1 MPVQYLPA
9 SCVICVVQHINNLQP
24 FSPSRKTVPMR
35 TALMTLTA
43 LVAVVTIST
52 ATSIPGAAGGAKK
65 YTLNNAV
72 GKNAIEFVSDAPM
85 EKMTG
90 NADGVDGSFMLD
102 AANLEATSGTITVKV
117 LTMKTANSK
126 RDEHMYDAMWL
137 DANKYPTINFDV
149 KSLKDVKVTTK
160 DGRSVVT
167 ATAVGSFTCHGVTKP
182 STATIS
188 ITYLPESAETKK
200 RASGNLAMIEASFTV
215 GLADHS
221 ITGKAGV
228 VGRSIGETIA
238 VKAKLF
244 SNS

>member
-1 MPVQYLPA
+1 M
-9 SCVICVVQHINNLQP
+9 
-24 FSPSRKTVPMR
+24 RKTFISVVA
-35 TALMTLTA
+35 ALAMSSLA
-43 LVAVVTIST
+43 M
-52 ATSIPGAAGGAKK
+52 ATSIPGATPGVKK

-85 EKMTG
+85 EKING
-90 NADGVDGSFMLD
+90 NADGLDGSFNLD
-102 AANLEATSGTITVKV
+102 ASNLEATTGTISVKV
-117 LTMKTANSK
+117 MTMKTANSK

-137 DANKYPTINFDV
+137 DAAKYPTISFDV

-167 ATAVGSFTCHGVTKP
+167 ATAVGSFTCHGVTKQ
-182 STATIS
+182 SSASIT

-200 RASGNLAMIEASFTV
+200 RASGNLAMIEASFKV
-215 GLADHS
+215 ALADHN

-228 VGRSIGETIA
+228 VGKSVGETIA
-238 VKAKLF
+238 VAAKLF

>member
-1 MPVQYLPA
+1 M
-9 SCVICVVQHINNLQP
+9 
-24 FSPSRKTVPMR
+24 RKTLIL
-35 TALMTLTA
+35 A
-43 LVAVVTIST
+43 VAFVAAVAFSS
-52 ATSIPGAAGGAKK
+52 ATSIPGAAAGAKK
-65 YTLNNAV
+65 YTLNNSV

-85 EKMTG
+85 EKINGTS
-90 NADGVDGSFMLD
+90 DGVDGSFMLD
-102 AANLEATSGTITVKV
+102 AANLEATTGKITVKV
-117 LTMKTANSK
+117 MTMKTANSK

-137 DANKYPTINFDV
+137 DAGTYPTIVFDV

-182 STATIS
+182 STANVT

-215 GLADHS
+215 ALAEHN

-228 VGRSIGETIA
+228 VGKSVGEKIA
-238 VKAKLF
+238 VTAKLF

>member
-1 MPVQYLPA
+1 M
-9 SCVICVVQHINNLQP
+9 
-24 FSPSRKTVPMR
+24 RKTLIL
-35 TALMTLTA
+35 A
-43 LVAVVTIST
+43 VAFVAAVAFSS
-52 ATSIPGAAGGAKK
+52 ATSIPGAAAGAKK
-65 YTLNNAV
+65 YTLNNSV

-85 EKMTG
+85 EKINGTS
-90 NADGVDGSFMLD
+90 DGVDGSFMLD
-102 AANLEATSGTITVKV
+102 AANLEATTGKITVKV
-117 LTMKTANSK
+117 MTMKTANSK

-137 DANKYPTINFDV
+137 DAGTYPTIGFDV

-182 STATIS
+182 STANVT

-215 GLADHS
+215 ALAEHN

-228 VGRSIGETIA
+228 VGKSVGETIA
-238 VKAKLF
+238 VTAKLF

>member
-1 MPVQYLPA
+1 
-9 SCVICVVQHINNLQP
+9 
-24 FSPSRKTVPMR
+24 MR
-35 TALMTLTA
+35 NAMLTLA
-43 LVAVVTIST
+43 AFFAAATISS
-52 ATSIPGAAGGAKK
+52 ATSIPGAAAGAKK

-90 NADGVDGSFMLD
+90 NSDGVEGSFMLD
-102 AANLEATSGTITVKV
+102 AANLEATTGAINVKV

-137 DANKYPTINFDV
+137 DAGKYPTITFDV
-149 KSLKDVKVTTK
+149 KSLKDVKVTSK
-160 DGRSVVT
+160 DGRSIVT
-167 ATAVGSFTCHGVTKP
+167 ATAVGSFTCHGVTKA
-182 STATIS
+182 STASVT

-200 RASGNLAMIEASFTV
+200 RASGNLAMIEASFSV
-215 GLADHS
+215 SLADHS

-228 VGRSIGETIA
+228 VGRSVGETIA
-238 VKAKLF
+238 VTAKLF

>member
-1 MPVQYLPA
+1 
-9 SCVICVVQHINNLQP
+9 
-24 FSPSRKTVPMR
+24 MR
-35 TALMTLTA
+35 TFIISV
-43 LVAVVTIST
+43 VAAVTVTSVAF

-65 YTLNNAV
+65 YALNNAV
-72 GKNAIEFVSDAPM
+72 GKNGIEFVSDAPM
-85 EKMTG
+85 EKITG
-90 NADGVDGSFMLD
+90 TSDGVDGAFMLD
-102 AANLEATSGTITVKV
+102 AANLEATTGKIEVKV
-117 LTMKTANSK
+117 MTMKTANSK

-137 DANKYPTINFDV
+137 DAAKYPTITFDV

-167 ATAVGSFTCHGVTKP
+167 AKAVGTFSCHGVTKS
-182 STATIS
+182 STADVT

-200 RASGNLAMIEASFTV
+200 RASGNLVMIEAAFNV
-215 GLADHS
+215 GLADHN

-228 VGRSIGETIA
+228 VGKSVGETIA